1 MVKLPQILA
10 KTHVTRNAYR
20 HWGLIGALKTEQPE
34 TSMGKAVPYSR
45 ENALEIAFIGALV
58 RAGLTPLDASERA
71 QAWIETL
78 KNGHSIPRYYVLNPI
93 SGFGFGREDISQPD
107 ALMKMSHALNQRD
120 KSGWVEPVEFAQ
132 LHIINLKH
140 LIKMVDE
147 MFEEEGA

>member
-58 RAGLTPLDASERA
+58 RAGLTPTDASGRA
-71 QAWIETL
+71 QYFL
-78 KNGHSIPRYYVLNPI
+78 KALSVGALEPFYAINPI
-93 SGFGFGREDISQPD
+93 TGFGFGLSRIDDPESLKKII
-107 ALMKMSHALNQRD
+107 HALNRQEAG
-120 KSGWVEPVEFAQ
+120 GWVDFVPFIQVHIVNVAHLVE
-132 LHIINLKH
+132 I
-140 LIKMVDE
+140 VDE
-147 MFEEEGA
+147 LFNEEVA